1 MHKFKGANG
10 TPVYVDPQAIA
21 MVRLGER
28 GDVTWLTL
36 RGTNDEW
43 GVRESPEE
51 VVALI
56 ESAARP
62 AADADYAPLVDA
74 ARAAERADVVAYLRG
89 WAAYC
94 TEQHDLSGRGVVL
107 AIRRDVEIGAH
118 VGAAAKKGE

>member
-10 TPVYVDPQAIA
+10 TPFYVDPQAIA

-74 ARAAERADVVAYLRG
+74 ARRLVEFLRDSDSVVTGYAPVAHALAVALAALPAREPRDGNVEVPRG
-89 WAAYC
+89 
-94 TEQHDLSGRGVVL
+94 
-107 AIRRDVEIGAH
+107 
-118 VGAAAKKGE
+118 